1 VTLLTLHSCCISM
14 ACLQEWQLCILE
26 LRLCSI
32 TCVLDA
38 MEKLIYMALADDPS
52 KPTKGEMAKSIRLL
66 IANARDDEE
75 LFNDLGRHW

>member
-1 VTLLTLHSCCISM
+1 
-14 ACLQEWQLCILE
+14 
-26 LRLCSI
+26 
-32 TCVLDA
+32 